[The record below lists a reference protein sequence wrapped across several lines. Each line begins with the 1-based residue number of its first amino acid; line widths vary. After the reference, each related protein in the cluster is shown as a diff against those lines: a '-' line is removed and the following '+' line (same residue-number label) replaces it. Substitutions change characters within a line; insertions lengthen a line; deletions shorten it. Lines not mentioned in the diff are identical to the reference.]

1 MNSDANPLDLDLIHD
16 VTGFAPAHDVDD
28 PDKVEKLAA
37 DMGANGWQGAP
48 LVVLRDYAQA
58 VTGVHRLAAA
68 EQAGIA
74 VPAVDIEELLDVYGI
89 DLWARCEELN
99 GELWDALM
107 VLVSELP
114 ADICDA
120 YGLDLH

>member
-1 MNSDANPLDLDLIHD
+1 MSSDTNPLGLDLIDD

-37 DMGANGWQGAP
+37 DMKAHGWQGAP
-48 LVVLRDYAQA
+48 LVVHRDYAQA

-74 VPAVDIEELLDVYGI
+74 VPGVDIEELLDVYGI
-89 DLWARCEELN
+89 DLWARCEDLD
-99 GELWDALM
+99 GELWEALR
-107 VLVSELP
+107 VAVGDLP
-114 ADICDA
+114 AEVRDT

>member
-1 MNSDANPLDLDLIHD
+1 MNNDANPLDLDLIHD

-74 VPAVDIEELLDVYGI
+74 VPGVDMEELLEACDL
-89 DLWARCEELN
+89 DLWATCEEQG
-99 GELWDALM
+99 GEMWRALV
-107 VLVSELP
+107 VLADEIP
-114 ADICDA
+114 AEVRDA